1 MYADDLDGAIAE
13 VDDMLAAINYGWD
26 SPSDKSETSRLGE
39 SDRAGADT
47 AQVAVGSDK

>member
-26 SPSDKSETSRLGE
+26 SPSGKSETSRLGE
-39 SDRAGADT
+39 SDRACADT
-47 AQVAVGSDK
+47 AEVAVGGDK